1 MKEMKTYSVEYKD
14 KCGFGCGEEV
24 EASNEDQAVKMVQ
37 MELIREGNYM
47 SKLVSVED
55 MTCDC
60 PKCDSDDG
68 DNEWKLED
76 GTVLEQ
82 EHQDTLNDAIGSY
95 TNSNGLT
102 LEQAMEIASKR
113 KK

>member
-1 MKEMKTYSVEYKD
+1 MKTYSVEYKD
-14 KCGFGCGEEV
+14 RSGFGCGEEV
-24 EASNEDQAVKMVQ
+24 EASSEDQAVKMVQ

-47 SKLVSVED
+47 SRLVSVED

-60 PKCDSDDG
+60 NECNP
-68 DNEWKLED
+68 EWKLED

-82 EHQDTLNDAIGSY
+82 EHQDTLNDAMGSY
-95 TNSNGLT
+95 TNKNGLT